1 MENIPILMHGAIVGL
16 IVYQSAIVAPNVF
29 RLLPQEQS
37 SLFLRT
43 IFPRFFLIIVV
54 FSLLGNL
61 CALIYLNW
69 SSAIICGISA
79 SLSLVAYV
87 LIPMT
92 NRSRDEGNDAKFN
105 RLHLASVMITMTIL
119 LLSILGALL

>member
-92 NRSRDEGNDAKFN
+92 NRSRDQGNDAKFN
-105 RLHLASVMITMTIL
+105 RLHLTSVMITMAIM

>member
-1 MENIPILMHGAIVGL
+1 MEKIPILLHGAIAGL

-29 RLLPQEQS
+29 RLMSPKDS

-54 FSLLGNL
+54 LSLLGNL
-61 CALIYLNW
+61 FALIYLNW

-105 RLHLASVMITMTIL
+105 RLHLASVIITTTIL

>member
-1 MENIPILMHGAIVGL
+1 MEKIPILLHGAITGL

-29 RLLPQEQS
+29 RLMSPKES

-54 FSLLGNL
+54 LSLLGNL
-61 CALIYLNW
+61 FALIYLNW

-105 RLHLASVMITMTIL
+105 RLHLASVIITTIIL

>member
-1 MENIPILMHGAIVGL
+1 MEKIPILLHGAITGL

-29 RLLPQEQS
+29 RLMSPKES

-43 IFPRFFLIIVV
+43 IFPRFFFIIVV
-54 FSLLGNL
+54 LSLLGNL
-61 CALIYLNW
+61 FALIYLNW

-105 RLHLASVMITMTIL
+105 RLHLASVIITTIIL